1 MKQQEEKQEY
11 AGRALKN
18 IKPIAP
24 VIVIESV
31 WSGFGGNKNAVN
43 RVENER
49 KKNAEN
55 FDKQQ
60 IRNMMN
66 IADRVVKSFFA
77 AHSFGVGKYM
87 NEKKRAERNDP
98 GYLMQLSQKKSFAQ
112 FNRHLLLASFGRLI
126 NFLLIYEI
134 LRLKSE
140 IGNHKRWVS

>member
-1 MKQQEEKQEY
+1 
-11 AGRALKN
+11 
-18 IKPIAP
+18 
-24 VIVIESV
+24 
-31 WSGFGGNKNAVN
+31 
-43 RVENER
+43 
-49 KKNAEN
+49 
-55 FDKQQ
+55 
-60 IRNMMN
+60 
-66 IADRVVKSFFA
+66 
-77 AHSFGVGKYM
+77 M